1 MNKSMFLL
9 NQGYGDIR
17 YDANIFIMDW
27 SAISGNPFYP
37 ISMMATPKVGKYYGT
52 YLNYLIE
59 KTGINPKDIHL
70 VGHSL
75 GAHVSGFAGREIKQG
90 KIGRISGMLYYI
102 GNFLDNLVFVQQLF
116 LLGLDPALPG
126 FDVGLVSAG
135 TLSNSDAD
143 FVDVIHTCAG
153 YLGYKMPL
161 GHADFYP
168 NGGGPPQ
175 PGCSILQVSF

>member
-1 MNKSMFLL
+1 
-9 NQGYGDIR
+9 
-17 YDANIFIMDW
+17 MDW

-37 ISMMATPKVGKYYGT
+37 MSMMATPKVGKYYGT

-59 KTGINPKDIHL
+59 EIGINPKDIHL

-75 GAHVSGFAGREIKQG
+75 GAHVSGFAGREVKKG

-102 GNFLDNLVFVQQLF
+102 GNIRDELVIKQFF
-116 LLGLDPALPG
+116 FSGLDPALPG
-126 FDVGLVSAG
+126 FDVGLVSSG
-135 TLSNSDAD
+135 TLSNNDAD

-153 YLGYKMPL
+153 FLGYKMPL

-175 PGCSILQVSF
+175 PGCSILEVSFSRLLVYRSL